1 MKMTDVDRLNE
12 SFGNGIYVKVSY
24 KDEIRKFKIL
34 DHEKPYDD
42 ILNVLS
48 RQYDFDSYTN
58 GNVRLSYIDD
68 DDDEITVSSNR
79 EVVDAL
85 NSLSKNGCCI
95 KLKIKEVTDESG
107 SDSGEQQS
115 ENIQDSSSQ
124 PSETAVKM
132 EVTES
137 SDLQKEIDNVI
148 AGVRGSRTL
157 GEEPVVVPNIF
168 TSFQGKAK
176 RQFEIEEGLV
186 VCRLCPSGRTMAPTI
201 DLNVIK
207 SHTKSDIHIM
217 ALTYHV
223 LGEWPALPALPQFKQ
238 TNKGDLRPWRNL
250 DNTAAQLL
258 AAKYSQHKPV
268 GQRRKR
274 TSFSPATTLSLESFA
289 NSINWK
295 RGESEKINEFAQKH
309 GLTFY
314 QVKVW
319 MNNHRPRKT
328 MSHQNNTQYN
338 IPSSAGFY
346 NSANSA
352 DHAREINKVIAA
364 LEEPLQMK
372 TDLNSVPVSLPSTS
386 WGSTL
391 DLGTTALTS
400 ANTAL
405 SNALTSQA
413 LGLKIPSSLSIPT
426 TLGLFNTQLSVPAT
440 PLPPATDCTT
450 TQSEPAHST
459 SSPLSSPA
467 LGPSSLASS
476 FFSHP
481 RSGFSAPHI
490 STPFTLPTISSTT
503 SLSTATTIANV
514 ITEQMKTERMSPKGD
529 QNVRGSEN
537 FKSTH
542 PLLDNVSLDSAF
554 RPPSFSHNLHSVFTR
569 HGQESTSS
577 GS

>member
-1 MKMTDVDRLNE
+1 MKMTEVDRLNE
-12 SFGNGIYVKVSY
+12 SFSTGIYVKVSY

-42 ILNVLS
+42 ILNVLN
-48 RQYDFDSYTN
+48 RQYDFDSYSN

-95 KLKIKEVTDESG
+95 KLKIKDVTDESG
-107 SDSGEQQS
+107 SDSGDHQTETTHDTNNQLT
-115 ENIQDSSSQ
+115 D
-124 PSETAVKM
+124 TAVKM
-132 EVTES
+132 EVIEN

-148 AGVRGSRTL
+148 AGVRGSRTI

-168 TSFQGKAK
+168 SSFQGKAK

-238 TNKGDLRPWRNL
+238 TSKGDLRPWRSL

-258 AAKYSQHKPV
+258 AAKYSQHKPI

-319 MNNHRPRKT
+319 MNNHRPRKA

-372 TDLNSVPVSLPSTS
+372 TEMNNVPVSLPTS
-386 WGSTL
+386 FGGSS
-391 DLGTTALTS
+391 LGLGNNALTN

-413 LGLKIPSSLSIPT
+413 LGLKIPTSLHIPT
-426 TLGLFNTQLSVPAT
+426 TLGLFNTSLSVANT
-440 PLPPATDCTT
+440 PIPSTEGSPP
-450 TQSEPAHST
+450 QSEAQYST

-467 LGPSSLASS
+467 LGPTSLSSS

-481 RSGFSAPHI
+481 RSGFTVPHI

-514 ITEQMKTERMSPKGD
+514 ITEHMKSERLSPKGD
-529 QNVRGSEN
+529 QAGREN